1 MPRYHFHVDNGTG
14 ETRDEV
20 GVELPDLE
28 AARREALSGIRSI
41 LRDEIAG
48 GSIDFAG
55 RVRITDQDDY
65 HLLDVPF
72 LTAVDLRNPS
82 GTK

>member
-1 MPRYHFHVDNGTG
+1 MPRYYFHVDNGTG
-14 ETRDEV
+14 ETRDED
-20 GVELPDLE
+20 GAELPDLE

-41 LRDEIAG
+41 LREELAG
-48 GSIDFAG
+48 GSLDFAG
-55 RVRITDQDDY
+55 RIRITDEMGR

-82 GTK
+82 GRK

>member
-1 MPRYHFHVDNGTG
+1 MPRFHFHVVNGTG
-14 ETRDEV
+14 ETRDDD

-28 AARREALSGIRSI
+28 AARLEALSGIRSM
-41 LRDEIAG
+41 LRDEISG

-55 RVRITDQDDY
+55 TVRITDDQDR

-72 LTAVDLRNPS
+72 LSAVEVRNPS